1 MDDLEMRFHQAM
13 LGIYDE
19 AAQQLGY
26 YPTYLR
32 RMVEE
37 QGGLLAAKRLLQGDT
52 PSSGFERLWEL
63 DRLDLTV
70 GSLALREPWCK
81 LFSADELRT
90 AERRLAED

>member
-19 AAQQLGY
+19 ATRVGY
-26 YPTYLR
+26 RPTRFLQ
-32 RMVEE
+32 MVNEL
-37 QGGLLAAKRLLQGDT
+37 GGLPAARQLLQGDA
-52 PSSGFERLWEL
+52 PSEGFVRLWEL
-63 DRLDLTV
+63 ERLDLTV
-70 GSLALREPWCK
+70 ESLALREPWCK

>member
-1 MDDLEMRFHQAM
+1 MDDLEIRFHQAM

-19 AAQQLGY
+19 AVRLRY
-26 YPTYLR
+26 YPTYFR

-37 QGGLLAAKRLLQGDT
+37 QGGLRAAKQLLQGDT

-63 DRLDLTV
+63 GRPDLTV
-70 GSLALREPWCK
+70 EYLVLQEPWCK

-90 AERRLAED
+90 AERRLERE